1 MSEHNSRI
9 RCPRILIVDDEP
21 GVITTLKVALEANGF
36 ETMTALDGNEALK
49 IMDKEL
55 PDLMILDIIMPE
67 MDGFEVCRRVRHQ
80 SQIPIIMLS
89 ARQSNEDKVHCL
101 NLGSDDYI
109 SKPFSMSELIARV
122 KAALRRTSEFGVA
135 IVEPLFTCSNISI
148 DFAQRKMTVDGN
160 GVNLTPTEY
169 SLLRELVLN
178 KDKVLT
184 HSQLLKRVW
193 GPEYGQEKEY
203 LRVFIQRLRSKLEHD
218 PSQPKHIIT
227 LPGIGYKFQSPE

>member
-36 ETMTALDGNEALK
+36 KTMTALNGNEALK
-49 IMDKEL
+49 IMDREL